1 MSAETMTDDF
11 NKRRRAKNLA
21 LGLVIGGLCLLFY
34 LITIVRMSAQ

>member
-1 MSAETMTDDF
+1 MSANVMTDEL

-34 LITIVRMSAQ
+34 LITIVRMGAE